1 VVEETILLKE
11 IQRNGTKEQKVLKEL
26 DKNDSQFWEENGII
40 YIKERIYVLN
50 NKRIQ
55 EQILQEN
62 YNSVDV
68 EYSEQQKMLELIK
81 RNYWW
86 LGIKEDIKKYVQ
98 RCTKCQQN
106 KV

>member
-1 VVEETILLKE
+1 
-11 IQRNGTKEQKVLKEL
+11 VLKEL

>member
-1 VVEETILLKE
+1 MVEETILLKE

>member
-1 VVEETILLKE
+1 
-11 IQRNGTKEQKVLKEL
+11 VLKEL

-62 YNSVDV
+62 HNSVDV
-68 EYSEQQKMLELIK
+68 EHLEQQKMLELIK

-86 LGIKEDIKKYVQ
+86 PGIKEDVKKYVQ

>member
-1 VVEETILLKE
+1 
-11 IQRNGTKEQKVLKEL
+11 VLKEL

-62 YNSVDV
+62 HNSVDV
-68 EYSEQQKMLELIK
+68 EHLEQQKMLELIK

-86 LGIKEDIKKYVQ
+86 PGIKEDVKKYV
-98 RCTKCQQN
+98 
-106 KV
+106 